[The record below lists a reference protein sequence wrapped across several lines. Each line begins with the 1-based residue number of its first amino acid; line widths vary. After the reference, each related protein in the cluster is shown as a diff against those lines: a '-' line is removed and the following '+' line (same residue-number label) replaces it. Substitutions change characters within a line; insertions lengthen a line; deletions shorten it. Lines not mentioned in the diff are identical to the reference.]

1 MVNETKVLDIHK
13 EKLPKADT
21 ERTRECPCFIP
32 RSDIYEV
39 DDKIVLLLD
48 MPGVNPNAINITLDK
63 SVLTVNGYV
72 RVDEPEGYSL
82 MHAEYETGDYERSF
96 RISNQIDQSN
106 IDAIYNNGT
115 LKLILPK
122 SESAMPQRIKVKVGE

>member
-1 MVNETKVLDIHK
+1 MVNKTKALDIHK
-13 EKLPKADT
+13 EKLPEANT
-21 ERTRECPCFIP
+21 ERTREYPCFIP
-32 RSDIYEV
+32 RTDIYEV

-72 RVDEPEGYSL
+72 KVYEPEGYSL
-82 MHAEYETGDYERSF
+82 MHSEYETGDYERSF
-96 RISNQIDQSN
+96 KISNQIDQSK
-106 IDAIYNNGT
+106 IDAIYNNGA

-122 SESAMPQRIKVKVGE
+122 SESALPQKIEVKVGE